1 MFFSWLITAS
11 GGDWPWQ
18 LPLQLLQLAQ
28 ERRLSFDVVAPGPQ
42 AADVGDGV
50 DIPSQYGD
58 IMGIHYIYILY
69 AYNLIIYIWIVYKQI
84 CNQAYYFN
92 LNHFKCNLIIVSVSN

>member
-1 MFFSWLITAS
+1 MFFSWLIAVS

-50 DIPSQYGD
+50 DIPSQHGD
-58 IMGIHYIYILY
+58 IMGIQYIYIY
-69 AYNLIIYIWIVYKQI
+69 KDSHKQI
-84 CNQAYYFN
+84 CNQAYYSNSNQFN
-92 LNHFKCNLIIVSVSN
+92 CNRHHCQRQ

>member
-18 LPLQLLQLAQ
+18 LLLQLLQLDQ

-42 AADVGDGV
+42 AADVGDGI
-50 DIPSQYGD
+50 DIPSQHGD
-58 IMGIHYIYILY
+58 IMGIHYIYI
-69 AYNLIIYIWIVYKQI
+69 WIVISRYATKHIILIQI
-84 CNQAYYFN
+84 I
-92 LNHFKCNLIIVSVSN
+92 LILVVIIVSVSN

>member
-1 MFFSWLITAS
+1 MAAS

-50 DIPSQYGD
+50 DIPSQHGD
-58 IMGIHYIYILY
+58 IMGIHYIIYIY
-69 AYNLIIYIWIVYKQI
+69 IYYIIYIYIILYIYIYI
-84 CNQAYYFN
+84 CNYIYI
-92 LNHFKCNLIIVSVSN
+92 HIYIYCMHII

>member
-69 AYNLIIYIWIVYKQI
+69 AYNLIIYIYMDSI
-84 CNQAYYFN
+84 
-92 LNHFKCNLIIVSVSN
+92 